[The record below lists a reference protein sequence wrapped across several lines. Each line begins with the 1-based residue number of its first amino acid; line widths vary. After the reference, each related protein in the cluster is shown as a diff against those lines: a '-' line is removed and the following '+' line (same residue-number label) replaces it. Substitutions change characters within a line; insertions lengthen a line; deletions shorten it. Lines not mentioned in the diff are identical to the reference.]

1 MHAKLVPLLG
11 PLVGLLCTIA
21 TPRAHGDPPAH
32 ARSDTTIVLVHGA
45 WADGSSWDKVV
56 PILEAKG
63 YNVVAVHLPLTS
75 TADDIAATTR
85 AIDQQPGEVVLVG
98 HSYGGFVIGAAGND
112 PKVRSLVYIDAF
124 ALDEGETI
132 NGLSK
137 GGAQPAWANAL
148 RIDGGGYAW
157 LTLDIV
163 EKDFA
168 QDLSLAQQKLLA
180 AKQGPIPVKSLDDP
194 ARDPAWK
201 HKPSW
206 YVRGTDDR
214 IIPPAAQNQM
224 AKRMRAKMSDVDSG
238 HVAMLSKPHEV
249 AEAILQAA
257 APVNTA
263 SR

>member
-1 MHAKLVPLLG
+1 MQAKLVPFAG
-11 PLVGLLCTIA
+11 IAALLCAIA
-21 TPRAHGDPPAH
+21 PSRAHSDPPAH
-32 ARSDTTIVLVHGA
+32 APSETIVLVHGA

-85 AIDQQPGEVVLVG
+85 AIDQQPGDVVLVG
-98 HSYGGFVIGAAGND
+98 HSYGGFVISAAGND
-112 PKVRSLVYIDAF
+112 PKVRSLVYVDAF

-137 GGAQPAWANAL
+137 TPPPWSKAL
-148 RIDGGGYAW
+148 QVDSGGYAW
-157 LTLDIV
+157 LPLDTV
-163 EKDFA
+163 SKDFA
-168 QDLSLAQQKLLA
+168 QDLSLAQQKLIA
-180 AKQGPIPVKSLDDP
+180 AKQGPLPVKTFDDP

-214 IIPPAAQNQM
+214 MIPPAAQEQM
-224 AKRMRAKMSDVDSG
+224 AKRMKAKLTNVDSS
-238 HVAMLSKPHEV
+238 HVAMLSKPHDV
-249 AEAILQAA
+249 AAVILQAA
-257 APVNTA
+257 APINTA